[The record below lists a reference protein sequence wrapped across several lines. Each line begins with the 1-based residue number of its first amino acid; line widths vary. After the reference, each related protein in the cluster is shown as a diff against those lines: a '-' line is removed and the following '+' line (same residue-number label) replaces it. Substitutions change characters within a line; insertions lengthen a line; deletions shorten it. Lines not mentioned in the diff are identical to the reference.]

1 MKPFKIA
8 LCLSGALRYDYC
20 EDLRHIVKNVATPLN
35 ADIFLFSWDEAYL
48 WAGAGGLGVG
58 FLRNF
63 IDEKLLQNAPNE
75 LLIDNYHFSK
85 LFPNVFSLIEQEYA
99 AK

>member
-48 WAGAGGLGVG
+48 WAWCG
-58 FLRNF
+58 FF
-63 IDEKLLQNAPNE
+63 
-75 LLIDNYHFSK
+75 
-85 LFPNVFSLIEQEYA
+85 
-99 AK
+99 AKFYR